1 MFIQNLAYGDISGQ
15 TLVLQLNDYDRFGKN
30 DKMGELQVP
39 LGQVDLG
46 KVIKEWR
53 DIQPPAGENENV

>member
-1 MFIQNLAYGDISGQ
+1 
-15 TLVLQLNDYDRFGKN
+15 
-30 DKMGELQVP
+30 MGELQVP